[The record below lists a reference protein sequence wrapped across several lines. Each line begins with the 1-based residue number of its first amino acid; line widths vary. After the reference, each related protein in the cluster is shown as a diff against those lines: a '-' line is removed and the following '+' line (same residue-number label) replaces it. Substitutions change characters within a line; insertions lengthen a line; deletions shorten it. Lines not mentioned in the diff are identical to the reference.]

1 MKNSQ
6 NRDFEAHQYPEE
18 GSPTISKLWFMD
30 IMPSVTLKTN
40 MSPYNPML
48 ALSGPQK
55 NRKNAI
61 LALYGPIFD
70 YVGTPSPG
78 RGWDP
83 GLIIVPWVTLS

>member
-1 MKNSQ
+1 
-6 NRDFEAHQYPEE
+6 
-18 GSPTISKLWFMD
+18 MD
-30 IMPSVTLKTN
+30 IVPFVTCKTN

-48 ALSGPQK
+48 ALPGPQK

-61 LALYGPIFD
+61 LTLCGPIFD